1 MALQTRRTRM
11 VDLLEMQ
18 HTNLRCLPENYNLRY
33 YLYHYLSWPQLL
45 NATHDYEG
53 RCCGYVLAKLDDE
66 EEEKKSHGHITS
78 LATLQTHRKLG
89 VASRVMKQSLSSME
103 ETTNANF
110 CSLHVRKTNDAALHL
125 YQRSLQFRCAEMDWG
140 YYVDGEDAYHMKK
153 FLKGKPNPG
162 AAVDEEGKLVF
173 PSPEEIKAA
182 QVAYDVAMRAAAAA
196 AKAAAA
202 GGGGGGKGAKGA
214 AAAAAAAPA
223 ANAGGGGGKSK
234 KGKK

>member
-45 NATHDYEG
+45 EVTHDYEG
-53 RCCGYVLAKLDDE
+53 RACGYVLAKLDDE
-66 EEEKKSHGHITS
+66 EEDAKSHGHITS

-89 VASRVMKQSLSSME
+89 VASRVMKQSLNAME

-110 CSLHVRKTNDAALHL
+110 CSLHVRRTNDAALHL
-125 YQRSLQFRCAEMDWG
+125 YQRSLQFRCAEMDYG

-153 FLKGKPNPG
+153 FLGGRPNPG

-173 PSPEEIKAA
+173 PTPQEI
-182 QVAYDVAMRAAAAA
+182 AAAAA
-196 AKAAAA
+196 AYKAKK
-202 GGGGGGKGAKGA
+202 GGGP
-214 AAAAAAAPA
+214 AAPA
-223 ANAGGGGGKSK
+223 TSDGSSQTPAPPGKK